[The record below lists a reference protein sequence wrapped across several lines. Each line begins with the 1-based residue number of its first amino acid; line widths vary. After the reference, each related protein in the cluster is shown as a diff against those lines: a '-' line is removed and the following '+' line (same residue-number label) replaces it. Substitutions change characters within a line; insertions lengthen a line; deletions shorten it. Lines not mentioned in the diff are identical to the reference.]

1 MPRSGR
7 NGTPF
12 SAACRP
18 AWITGQVESRISIA
32 PALTAAMKRGA
43 GPCSPS
49 VTAAALDARD
59 AARADQEIG
68 LKAELRHPDQPQP
81 LAPRRISARTTAS
94 AQPE

>member
-18 AWITGQVESRISIA
+18 AWSTGQVESRTSIA
-32 PALTAAMKRGA
+32 PALTAATKRGA

-49 VTAAALDARD
+49 VTAALSTLAT
-59 AARADQEIG
+59 
-68 LKAELRHPDQPQP
+68 QP
-81 LAPRRISARTTAS
+81 APIRRSA
-94 AQPE
+94 